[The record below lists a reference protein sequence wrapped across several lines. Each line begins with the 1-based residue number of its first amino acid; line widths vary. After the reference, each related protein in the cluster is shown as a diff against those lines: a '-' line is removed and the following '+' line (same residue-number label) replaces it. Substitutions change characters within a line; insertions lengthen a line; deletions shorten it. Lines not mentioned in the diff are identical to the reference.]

1 MILLVA
7 VVLGVAL
14 GWARAA
20 RAQGDLKDKLQYA
33 AAHAIAFS
41 IIGLFVTIFLLR
53 QG

>member
-14 GWARAA
+14 GWARAT
-20 RAQGDLKDKLQYA
+20 RAGGDLKDKMQYA
-33 AAHAIAFS
+33 LAHALAFS
-41 IIGLFVTIFLLR
+41 IIGLFVTVFLLR